1 MSLVLLALYL
11 HIFASCL
18 LSMERVKGIEP
29 SSQSSQPVE
38 SQSNAEHPEPVYTQ
52 IGAQIQGNDRRDLS
66 QVVNAWAGLPAAL
79 KAGILAIVNTA
90 RNKEGQ

>member
-1 MSLVLLALYL
+1 
-11 HIFASCL
+11 
-18 LSMERVKGIEP
+18 MERVKGIEP

-38 SQSNAEHPEPVYTQ
+38 SQTSAEPSEPAYTQ

-66 QVVNAWAGLPAAL
+66 QVVNAWAGLPGAL

>member
-1 MSLVLLALYL
+1 
-11 HIFASCL
+11 
-18 LSMERVKGIEP
+18 MERVKGIEP

-38 SQSNAEHPEPVYTQ
+38 NQSGVEPNETAYTQ

-66 QVVNAWAGLPAAL
+66 LVVNAWAGLPAAL
-79 KAGILAIVNTA
+79 KAGILAIVDTA

>member
-1 MSLVLLALYL
+1 
-11 HIFASCL
+11 
-18 LSMERVKGIEP
+18 MERVKGIEP
-29 SSQSSQPVE
+29 SSQTSQPIE
-38 SQSNAEHPEPVYTQ
+38 SQASAELTETAYTQ

-66 QVVNAWAGLPAAL
+66 QVVNAWAELPAAL